1 MCLIC
6 FAFWPLSIANF
17 HSDVLKYFQIIPAF
31 FFQLI
36 IQTAP
41 KSVSAKWNKS
51 WLMLQFQNVH
61 ENMMLAPHFKP
72 IVIYIK
78 ETKSKLN

>member
-1 MCLIC
+1 
-6 FAFWPLSIANF
+6 
-17 HSDVLKYFQIIPAF
+17 
-31 FFQLI
+31 
-36 IQTAP
+36 
-41 KSVSAKWNKS
+41 
-51 WLMLQFQNVH
+51 MLQFQNVH